1 MILKDQ
7 ILHDVNRI
15 GNHQILNQL
24 YYYLQSIKKS
34 VPHEKANKDKI
45 LSFAGLLSDKEAKE
59 LTKII
64 NSEFN
69 KIEGEW

>member
-1 MILKDQ
+1 MILKEQ
-7 ILHDVNRI
+7 ILQDVNRI

-24 YYYLQSIKKS
+24 YYYLQSIKKL
-34 VPHEKANKDKI
+34 VPQEKANKDTI
-45 LSFAGLLSDKEAKE
+45 LSFAGLLSDEEAKE